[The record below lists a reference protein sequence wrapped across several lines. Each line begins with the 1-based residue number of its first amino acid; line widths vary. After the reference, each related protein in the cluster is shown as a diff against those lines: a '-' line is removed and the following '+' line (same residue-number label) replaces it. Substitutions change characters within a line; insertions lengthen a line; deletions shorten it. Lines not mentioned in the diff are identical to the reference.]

1 MTTLVE
7 LAVAMVLLCVF
18 ASLADNVV
26 DRQTF
31 SFDLPAMQA
40 VRHLESSWLTLM
52 MQLVTVSAS
61 TLGTIVLALALC
73 VGLLQAGRRPDAISW
88 ALGLV
93 LSAALGQALK
103 YAFVRPRPH
112 LLPWLTVTRGWSFPS
127 GHTLNAVTLAGL
139 SVWLFGRRLS
149 GWRRVAL
156 TVGVGLWV
164 VLVGLSR
171 IYLGV
176 HYPSDVLA
184 SLTVGGLYLL
194 SARGM
199 HRLMPPDSRV
209 VKSRET
215 S

>member
-1 MTTLVE
+1 
-7 LAVAMVLLCVF
+7 MVLLYAF
-18 ASLADNVV
+18 AGLAGNVV
-26 DRQTF
+26 DKQTF

-40 VRHLESSWLTLM
+40 VRYLESPWLTLV
-52 MQLVTVSAS
+52 MQVVTVSAS
-61 TLGTIVLALALC
+61 TWGTIVLALTLC
-73 VGLLQAGRRPDAISW
+73 IGLWLAGRRPEAIVL

-127 GHTLNAVTLAGL
+127 GHTLNAVTLSGL
-139 SVWLFGRRLS
+139 LAWLFGRRLS
-149 GWRRVAL
+149 GWQRVAL
-156 TVGVGLWV
+156 TVGVGLWA

-184 SLTVGGLYLL
+184 SLAVGSLYLL
-194 SARGM
+194 AGRGM
-199 HRLMPPDSRV
+199 HRLMPPNSRV
-209 VKSRET
+209 VQSRET
-215 S
+215 SWP